1 MKSNNSQGNPYH
13 DQGGKFTTGG
23 NQGSGGSAQAEQKLA
38 KKGFVSDP
46 LMDLFGS
53 LMDTANK
60 LYPNRAK
67 QTQTKNKLDEMGF
80 SGEEQPN
87 TDPLSKESLGELF
100 DKYDG
105 NEDAVLD
112 ELRTKG
118 IDISNSDLQGVV
130 ESFSAS
136 WSPSGGKMGGN

>member
-1 MKSNNSQGNPYH
+1 MKSNNAQGNPYH
-13 DQGGKFTTGG
+13 DESGKFTSGG
-23 NQGSGGSAQAEQKLA
+23 NQGSGGVSTKQKLA
-38 KKGFVSDP
+38 QKGFSSDP

-67 QTQTKNKLDEMGF
+67 QTQTKTKLDEMGF
-80 SGEEQPN
+80 GGADEEK
-87 TDPLSKESLGELF
+87 DWLSPESLGELF
-100 DKYDG
+100 NKYDG

-130 ESFSAS
+130 ESFAGT
-136 WSPSGGKMGGN
+136 WSPNGSK